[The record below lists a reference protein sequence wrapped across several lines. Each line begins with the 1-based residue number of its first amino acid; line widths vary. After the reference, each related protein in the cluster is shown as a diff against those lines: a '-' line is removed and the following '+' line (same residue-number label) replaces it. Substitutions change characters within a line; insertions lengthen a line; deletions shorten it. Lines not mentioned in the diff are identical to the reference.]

1 MKSSKTKPLA
11 PRPANFH
18 ASLMPLC
25 AIYAASFANDL
36 APVLESIVEQCRA
49 ICDRRGV
56 DLDEL
61 VAANMRRAS
70 SNFRGE
76 RVA

>member
-1 MKSSKTKPLA
+1 MKSSKTKPSA
-11 PRPANFH
+11 PRPAHFH
-18 ASLMPLC
+18 ASLMPLF
-25 AIYAASFANDL
+25 AIYAAPFAGDL
-36 APVLESIVEQCRA
+36 APVIESIVEQCRA

-56 DLDEL
+56 NLDEL

-70 SNFRGE
+70 ANFKGG